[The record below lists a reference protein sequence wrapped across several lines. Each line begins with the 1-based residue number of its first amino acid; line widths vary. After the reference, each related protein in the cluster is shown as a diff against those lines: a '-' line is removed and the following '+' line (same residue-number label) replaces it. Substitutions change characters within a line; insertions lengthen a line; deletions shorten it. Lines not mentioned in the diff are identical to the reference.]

1 MMNILVTG
9 NQGYIGS
16 VLTEMLLAKGYFVM
30 GLDTAFYERL
40 YGEHNQNFKQIVKDI
55 RDIELKDLEGV
66 DAIIHLAALSNDPL
80 GEFDK
85 DLTRDINFISTVNLV
100 RLAKKAG
107 VKRFIYSSSQSMY
120 GISDTSKEV
129 EEDNSEKNPITEY
142 AKTKWL
148 AEQEIKKF
156 STPDFTV
163 VCFRPSTVFGA
174 SPALRCDI
182 VFNNLV
188 ALGYTTSKIEV
199 RSDGTPWR
207 PVVHVKDVSS
217 AYIAGLEAPK
227 ELVANESFNV
237 GIENGN
243 YTVRDLAEAAQ
254 RAVGR
259 NCELTFNTVAG
270 KDRRTYR
277 VSFKKILTK
286 LKDYY
291 KPEWDLDRGGKEL
304 VQLFDKIGFN
314 EEMLKGRKTIRLS
327 QLKHLVK
334 EDLLDKS
341 LHWKK
346 INLRQAVIVA
356 GGLGSRL
363 QPFTDHMPKPMI
375 EINGKPL
382 IEHLIVL
389 LKNEGIQE
397 VVLCLGY
404 LPEKIKSYFGDGSR
418 IGIPIK
424 YSLGDLSFGS
434 AKRVKHAEELLDEH
448 FLLMYADNYWPI
460 NLEKVRRFYERK
472 NALMTMTVYSNKDKF
487 TENNVLLGPDNF
499 VKRYDKK
506 RGAQDLNCVDIGFFM
521 IDKKVV
527 RAMPDTPTLMIYEIF
542 PDLIERNQ
550 LAAFVTDHRYCGLSK
565 IDRLPLVR
573 DFLTERKIIFLDRD
587 GVINKRPPQ
596 ASCVTKWDDF
606 KFLPGATKAIS
617 LLTKCGYDIY
627 IVTNQPFIGKGLMSH
642 EDLQDIH
649 LKMIDEIEKGGGKIK
664 AIYYCPHTNEEKCH
678 CRKPLPGMIFQAQ
691 CDNNLNLKNAVMIGD
706 DERDVETALAADI
719 KGILVE
725 SDGNLLEAI
734 EPLI

>member
-1 MMNILVTG
+1 MKKVLVTG

-16 VLTEMLLAKGYFVM
+16 VLTEILLIKGYSVV
-30 GLDTAFYERL
+30 GLDTAFYEKL
-40 YGEHNQNFKQIVKDI
+40 YEENQYFKQIVKDI
-55 RDIELKDLEGV
+55 RDVDIKDLVGV

-107 VKRFIYSSSQSMY
+107 VRRFIYSSSQSMY
-120 GISDTSKEV
+120 GISDTNEEV
-129 EEDNSEKNPITEY
+129 EEDNSEKNPLTEY

-156 STPDFTV
+156 SSDDFTV

-188 ALGYTTSKIEV
+188 ASGYTTGKIEV
-199 RSDGTPWR
+199 RSDGSPWR
-207 PVVHVKDVSS
+207 PVVHVRDVCS

-243 YTVRDLAEAAQ
+243 YTVKDLAEAAQ
-254 RAVGR
+254 RAVGK

-286 LKDYY
+286 LKGYY
-291 KPEWDLDRGGKEL
+291 KPEWNLEKGGREL
-304 VQLFDKIGFN
+304 VELFDKIGFN
-314 EEMLKGRKTIRLS
+314 EEMFKGRKTIRLS
-327 QLKHLVK
+327 QLKHLIK
-334 EDLLDKS
+334 EDLLDTK

-346 INLRQAVIVA
+346 IKLRQAVIVA

-382 IEHLIVL
+382 LEHLIQL
-389 LKNEGIQE
+389 LKTEGIE
-397 VVLCLGY
+397 EIVLCLGY
-404 LPEKIKSYFGDGSR
+404 LPEKIKNYFGDGSR
-418 IGIPIK
+418 LGIPIR
-424 YSLGDLSFGS
+424 YSVGDVSFGS

-448 FLLMYADNYWPI
+448 FLLMYADNYWPLH
-460 NLEKVRRFYERK
+460 LEKLRRFYESK
-472 NALMTMTVYSNKDKF
+472 NVLMTMTVYLNKDKF
-487 TENNVLLGPDNF
+487 TENNVLLDSNGF
-499 VKRYDKK
+499 VRRYDKK
-506 RGAQDLNCVDIGFFM
+506 RGAQDLNCVDIGFF
-521 IDKKVV
+521 ILNKEVV
-527 RAMPDTPTLMIYEIF
+527 RAMPDTPSLMIYEIF

-550 LAAFVTDHRYCGLSK
+550 LAAMTTDHRYCGLSK
-565 IDRLPLVR
+565 IDRLPFVR
-573 DFLTERKIIFLDRD
+573 DFLTDRKIIFLDRD

-596 ASCVTKWDDF
+596 ASCVTNWEEF
-606 KFLPGATKAIS
+606 NFLPGAKKAIS
-617 LLTKCGYDIY
+617 LLTKCGYETY
-627 IVTNQPFIGKGLMSH
+627 IITSQPFIGKGLMSD
-642 EDLQDIH
+642 EELQKIH
-649 LKMIDEIEKGGGKIK
+649 LNMIEEIEKEGGQIK
-664 AIYYCPHTNEEKCH
+664 AIYTCPHKNEENCE
-678 CRKPLPGMIFQAQ
+678 CRKPKPGLIFQAQ
-691 CDNNLNLKNAVMIGD
+691 RDNNLNLKNAILIGD
-706 DERDVETALAADI
+706 DERDIEAALAADI
-719 KGILVE
+719 KGILVK
-725 SDGNLLEAI
+725 SDSNLLEAI
-734 EPLI
+734 EPLL